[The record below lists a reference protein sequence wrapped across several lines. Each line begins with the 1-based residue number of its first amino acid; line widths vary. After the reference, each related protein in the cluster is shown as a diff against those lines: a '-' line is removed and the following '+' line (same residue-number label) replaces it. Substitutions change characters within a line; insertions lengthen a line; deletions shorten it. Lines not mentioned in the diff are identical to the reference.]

1 MTPDTS
7 HPRHRTLSRLSIKSI
22 CLIVDK
28 KQCFVTRVSKEES
41 EFVYIFN
48 TNKLHK
54 LVLLLSE
61 FKFLWLISIL
71 NVFCRIYH
79 HYYYFSWILRMYVF
93 SSVWMSHFTV
103 SKSHPQTKKTLSD
116 ETKTVE
122 LFHVNFE
129 IPKAQISLDNE
140 VGFW

>member
-1 MTPDTS
+1 MLTLPDWGWAHSMTVYIMTPDTS

-41 EFVYIFN
+41 KFVYNFN

-71 NVFCRIYH
+71 DVFCRIYY

-93 SSVWMSHFTV
+93 SSVWVSHFTV
-103 SKSHPQTKKTLSD
+103 SKSHPQKLCRMRLRQLNYFT
-116 ETKTVE
+116 
-122 LFHVNFE
+122 
-129 IPKAQISLDNE
+129 
-140 VGFW
+140 

>member
-1 MTPDTS
+1 MLTLPDWGWAHSMTLYIMTPDTS

-41 EFVYIFN
+41 KFVYNFN

-79 HYYYFSWILRMYVF
+79 HYYYFSWILRMFVF
-93 SSVWMSHFTV
+93 SECLTSQFLNHILKLKKLCRMRLRQLNYFT
-103 SKSHPQTKKTLSD
+103 
-116 ETKTVE
+116 
-122 LFHVNFE
+122 
-129 IPKAQISLDNE
+129 
-140 VGFW
+140 